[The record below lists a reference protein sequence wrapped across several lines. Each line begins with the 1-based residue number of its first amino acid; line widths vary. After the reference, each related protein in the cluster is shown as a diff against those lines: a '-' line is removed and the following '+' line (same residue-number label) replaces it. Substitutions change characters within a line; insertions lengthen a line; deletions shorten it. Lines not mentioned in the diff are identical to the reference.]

1 MSDVVFIVGTEKVSI
16 EAHKFMLASTSEV
29 FYTMFYG
36 SLPERNAVVIPDG
49 DSEAFSLMLDVLFNK
64 FNRTSSTLP

>member
-1 MSDVVFIVGTEKVSI
+1 
-16 EAHKFMLASTSEV
+16 MLASTSEV